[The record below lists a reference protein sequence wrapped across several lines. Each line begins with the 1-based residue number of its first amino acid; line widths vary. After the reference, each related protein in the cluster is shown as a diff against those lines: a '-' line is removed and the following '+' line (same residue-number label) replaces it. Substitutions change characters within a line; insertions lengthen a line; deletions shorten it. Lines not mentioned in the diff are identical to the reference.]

1 MLHIAQS
8 FKAFSIVLLIS
19 FPVAAPSQEIVY
31 PPPSPPV
38 RYHGTGTLGEPIY
51 LRDNS
56 DNWSKFPAE
65 EKGKPIPELKRD
77 PPPGVSR
84 ILGIDIK
91 HQSEALGRAIAALG
105 TAKAVSTGDASTGRE
120 QICYVSEPKAH
131 NVHLIFEEDEVYA
144 DYYLFE
150 DGPHWNGE
158 SFCAPSKLV
167 SPDLRNDAGLG
178 LGETRSQVEAIL
190 GKPSLR
196 RHDLLYYNFALTK
209 KTPRKDLEA
218 ARKANPG
225 LSEKVLE
232 EDYGSYDLYV
242 SIEVDF
248 RGEKS
253 TYLGVSWSEQQ

>member
-1 MLHIAQS
+1 MVRIAPS
-8 FKAFSIVLLIS
+8 WKAFTIVLLIS
-19 FPVAAPSQEIVY
+19 LPLAAPAQEIVY
-31 PPPSPPV
+31 PHKSTTI
-38 RYHGTGTLGEPIY
+38 RYHGTGTLSEPIY

-56 DNWSKFPAE
+56 DKWSNFPAE
-65 EKGKPIPELKRD
+65 YNRKPIPELKRD

-84 ILGIDIK
+84 ILGIDIRQ
-91 HQSEALGRAIAALG
+91 QSESLGKAIATLG
-105 TAKAVSTGDASTGRE
+105 TAKAVSRGDASTGRE

-196 RHDLLYYNFALTK
+196 RPDLLYYNFALTK

-232 EDYGSYDLYV
+232 EDYGSYYLYV

-253 TYLGVSWSEQQ
+253 TYLGVSWSEQ